1 MNTNTTIK
9 KRIFT
14 MAMRGNTAILTDSA
28 NPQSTISFKGENLS
42 IIGLQLLNKVLESM
56 PAQKLNYKVA
66 ILLPHTIVIPTF
78 ENTRNAW
85 IANGKTKSGND
96 IDPVKLHEVIKLNE
110 LLRAKGHNVEIFDQ
124 SKLTSVMYKSFT
136 TKTWQL
142 MDKIVPKTE
151 ATDCNAFVIQ

>member
-28 NPQSTISFKGENLS
+28 NPQGTISFKGENLS

-56 PAQKLNYKVA
+56 PSQKLNYKVA
-66 ILLPHTIVIPTF
+66 ILLPHSVVVPTF

-85 IANGKTKSGND
+85 IANGTTKSGNP
-96 IDPVKLHEVIKLNE
+96 IEPAKLNEVIILNE

-136 TKTWQL
+136 AKTWEL
-142 MDKIVPKTE
+142 MNKIVPKTE
-151 ATDCNAFVIQ
+151 TADCNAFVVQ

>member
-14 MAMRGNTAILTDSA
+14 MAMRGNTAILTDSS

-42 IIGLQLLNKVLESM
+42 IIGLQLLNKLLESM
-56 PAQKLNYKVA
+56 PTQRLNYKVA
-66 ILLPHTIVIPTF
+66 VLLPHTVVIPTF

-85 IANGKTKSGND
+85 IANGKTKTGND
-96 IDPVKLHEVIKLNE
+96 IEPAKLHEVIRLNE

-136 TKTWQL
+136 RKTWEL
-142 MDKIVPKTE
+142 MDKIVPKAETE
-151 ATDCNAFVIQ
+151 DCNAFMVQ